1 MDELRLDGK
10 IALVTGASRGIGRA
24 VALGLARAGA
34 DVAVCARDAGELAET
49 GRAIEALGRRTL
61 VVPTDVTDEAQVE
74 DLAEAVVETF
84 ARIDILV
91 NNSGTVLVKP
101 LLDTETAD
109 WRRVIDTNL
118 TGTYLCCRAL
128 GAHMVAQHA
137 GRVVNIASVDGLK
150 GSANV
155 TAYSASKGGV
165 VALTR
170 ALALEWARHGVTV
183 NAVAPGYIDTAMS
196 RQGLDDPATR
206 ERILKLIPM
215 RRVGEPSE
223 IAPLVVYLASDA
235 AAYVTGAVVVID
247 GGQLAR

>member
-1 MDELRLDGK
+1 MDEFQLDGK
-10 IALVTGASRGIGRA
+10 VALVTGASRGLGRA
-24 VALGLARAGA
+24 IALGLARAGA
-34 DVAVCARDAGELAET
+34 DVAVCARSATDLAET

-61 VVPTDVTDEAQVE
+61 VVPTDVTDEAQVD
-74 DLAEAVVETF
+74 DLAEAVIDALSRV
-84 ARIDILV
+84 DILV

-128 GAHMVAQHA
+128 GAHMVAQHS
-137 GRVVNIASVDGLK
+137 GRVINIASIDGLK

-183 NAVAPGYIDTAMS
+183 NAIAPGYFDTAMS
-196 RQGLDDPATR
+196 RQGLDDPAVR

-215 RRVGEPSE
+215 RRVGDPEE
-223 IAPLVVYLASDA
+223 IAPLAVYLASEA
-235 AAYVTGAVVVID
+235 SAYMTGEVIAID